1 MYRRKEM
8 RENKELVQIGKTWKH
23 ENEKQHSERYV
34 MHDNML
40 EVLHPEF

>member
-1 MYRRKEM
+1 MRK
-8 RENKELVQIGKTWKH
+8 NKEHVQIGKTWKL
-23 ENEKQHSERYV
+23 ENEKQDSERYV